1 MNRST
6 GLLRAYATLIRRV
19 SGAASVCLYLPPEAE
34 RTPVLIYDGEPVVG
48 ELSSLETAATFSRQ
62 RKATV
67 QNEILKIQSDTE
79 GGWLI
84 GVQCGPSRIPLDMQ
98 TSDAFRRRAEDE
110 PGRTDSSVV
119 CWIGLRFGP
128 EELGGLQESA
138 AFRLL
143 GGDEADNDA
152 EQGLVSL
159 LDLGGVL
166 AWYARQIS
174 SILDDPVTGLA
185 GRAEF
190 QASLNHAFETARESG
205 QSLSLLFIN
214 PDDFTAVNENNG
226 HEAGDRV
233 LREIGER
240 LRKTH
245 RVSDAIA
252 KYGGAIFASFL
263 PDTQMSSARIVAEK
277 IWSRLSETKYLD
289 GSVRL
294 GISVG
299 VAIFDPE
306 KQDVEGSLELIR
318 RADKALN
325 AAKRFGGDHIVA
337 WDPELEAKDLGS
349 HDRMTGVYTGN
360 MAKDYRNMTLLSDTM
375 TAVAGSS
382 NVGDLADQ
390 VVQRLFNTLKA
401 DRISI
406 LEWRDE
412 AFEVLRSLTRTQ
424 DGAESAPLSEPFGW
438 RESEKT
444 LIEDARR
451 GRRALHASF
460 SDEASGMIVLCFA
473 VPLLLNDTCIG
484 CLYLD
489 GRAETVA
496 LEGYSDLGFL
506 RALATQLAVAL
517 DRARLGEQQQEQ
529 SEKEQSRLR
538 AEVVDL
544 RTSLQKAEL
553 VYKSSQMESLIDT
566 VRRVAPTKATVLV
579 IGESGTGKE
588 LVARTVHELSPF
600 NKKPLVVV
608 DCGAIPTTLIESELF
623 GHERGAYTGAQ
634 ERRIGR
640 LLEAEGGTVILD
652 EIGELPLEVQ
662 SKLLRFVQERQITP
676 VGGTRVLRVD
686 TRLVA
691 VSNRELAV
699 EAAAGRFREDLYY
712 RLNVVRITVPPLR
725 ERPDDILFL
734 AEHFLERFMGQ
745 YQKGALRFTPP
756 ARVLMQEH
764 HWPGNVREL
773 QNRVMQAVILAEGS
787 EIGIHQLD
795 LDTVLPEQTQEWDMA
810 AFQQQPQSLH
820 GHGLAVSEVAAG
832 RGDEGLSKLTPVES
846 WAALGSALTRQIQ
859 AALDDPSGQPVPLG
873 TWLMEDI
880 VLQAYGA
887 SGEVSGRARALL
899 GVPETTFRRRLR
911 KATSKAKAKLLM
923 RKPPWKEVSPHIAGL
938 LRTPDIART
947 DVLQTARDLLLS
959 EVSARVDDPALGAAL
974 MGVTVRT
981 YRRWMEE
988 MPDETL
994 DPQPYVS
1001 V

>member
-1 MNRST
+1 M
-6 GLLRAYATLIRRV
+6 
-19 SGAASVCLYLPPEAE
+19 SGAASVCLYLPPEGE
-34 RTPVLIYDGEPVVG
+34 RTPVLIYDGEPTVV
-48 ELSSLETAATFSRQ
+48 ELSSLESAAKFSAQGKAATQ
-62 RKATV
+62 D
-67 QNEILKIQSDTE
+67 EILKIQSDTE

-98 TSDAFRRRAEDE
+98 TSDAFRRRAEDD
-110 PGRTDSSVV
+110 PGRTDSPVV
-119 CWIGLRFGP
+119 CWIGLRFVP
-128 EELGGLQESA
+128 EDLGGSQESA

-143 GGDEADNDA
+143 GADDGDLGATGG

-190 QASLNHAFETARESG
+190 QASLNHAFELARQSG
-205 QSLSLLFIN
+205 RPLGLLFIN
-214 PDDFTAVNENNG
+214 PDDFTTVNENNG

-263 PDTQMSSARIVAEK
+263 PDTPASSARIVAEK

-289 GSVRL
+289 GAVRL

-299 VAIFDPE
+299 VAVFDPE
-306 KQDVEGSLELIR
+306 NEDVEGSLELIR

-325 AAKRFGGDHIVA
+325 AAKRFGGDHVVA

-360 MAKDYRNMTLLSDTM
+360 MAKDYRNMTLLSETM
-375 TAVAGSS
+375 TAVAGSGS
-382 NVGDLADQ
+382 VRELANR
-390 VVQRLFNTLKA
+390 VVERLFNTLKA

-406 LEWRDE
+406 LEWKDE
-412 AFEVLRSLTRTQ
+412 SFEVLESLTRTP
-424 DGAESAPLSEPFGW
+424 DGAESASMSARFGL
-438 RESEKT
+438 RESEKK

-451 GRRALHASF
+451 GRRPVFAF
-460 SDEASGMIVLCFA
+460 SDGPPGKKGTKVLSFA

-484 CLYLD
+484 CLYVD
-489 GRAETVA
+489 GRVETLT
-496 LEGYSDLGFL
+496 LEGHSDLGFL

-517 DRARLGEQQQEQ
+517 DRARLGELQQQQ

-538 AEVVDL
+538 AEVDDL
-544 RTSLQKAEL
+544 RTTLQKTEL
-553 VYKSSQMESLIDT
+553 VYKSPQMESIIDT

-588 LVARTVHELSPF
+588 IVARTVHELSPF

-640 LLEAEGGTVILD
+640 LLEAEGGTVVLD

-691 VSNRELAV
+691 VTNRELSV
-699 EAAAGRFREDLYY
+699 EAAAGRFREDLYH

-734 AEHFLERFMGQ
+734 AEHFLEHFALQ
-745 YQKGALRFTPP
+745 YQKSALGFTPA

-773 QNRVMQAVILAEGS
+773 QNRIMQAVILAEGT
-787 EIGIHQLD
+787 EIGIRQLD
-795 LDTVLPEQTQEWDMA
+795 LDTVLPEQTQEWDRGS
-810 AFQQQPQSLH
+810 FRPQPQSL
-820 GHGLAVSEVAAG
+820 HGLAVSEVTA
-832 RGDEGLSKLTPVES
+832 RGDEDLSGLTPVES
-846 WAALGSALTRQIQ
+846 WAVLASALTRQIQ

-880 VLQAYGA
+880 VLSAYGA
-887 SGEVSGRARALL
+887 TGEVSGRARALL

-911 KATSKAKAKLLM
+911 KAISKARAQLLM
-923 RKPPWKEVSPHIAGL
+923 RKPPWQDVAPHITAL
-938 LRTPDIART
+938 LRTPDIAHT

-959 EVSARVDDPALGAAL
+959 EVSARVDDPAVGAAL

-988 MPDETL
+988 RPDNTL
-994 DPQPYVS
+994 DLKPYAS

>member
-1 MNRST
+1 VNRTT
-6 GLLRAYATLIRRV
+6 GLLRAYATLVRRV
-19 SGAASVCLYLPPEAE
+19 SGAASVCLYVPPEGECA
-34 RTPVLIYDGEPVVG
+34 PILIHDGEPTVG

-62 RKATV
+62 SNGSA
-67 QNEILKIQSDTE
+67 QNQILKIQSDTE

-84 GVQCGPSRIPLDMQ
+84 GVRCEPSRIPLDMR
-98 TSDAFRRRAEDE
+98 TSDAWRRRAEDK
-110 PGRTDSSVV
+110 PSTTDSSVV
-119 CWIGLRFGP
+119 CWVGLRFGP
-128 EELGGLQESA
+128 EELGGPQESA

-143 GGDEADNDA
+143 GGDNADPDA
-152 EQGLVSL
+152 MDGEQQGLTSL

-166 AWYARQIS
+166 VWYARQIS

-205 QSLSLLFIN
+205 RPLSLLFVN

-240 LRKTH
+240 LRKTQ

-263 PDTQMSSARIVAEK
+263 PETHISSAQIVAEK
-277 IWSRLSETKYLD
+277 IWSRLSETPYLD

-299 VAIFDPE
+299 IAEFDPE
-306 KQDVEGSLELIR
+306 KKDVEGSLELIR

-325 AAKRFGGDHIVA
+325 AAKRFGGNHVVA
-337 WDPELEAKDLGS
+337 WNPELEAKDLGS
-349 HDRMTGVYTGN
+349 LDRMTGIYTGN
-360 MAKDYRNMTLLSDTM
+360 MAKDYRNMTLLSETM
-375 TAVAGSS
+375 TAVAGSG
-382 NVGDLADQ
+382 NVRELADR
-390 VVQRLFNTLKA
+390 VVERLFNTLKA

-406 LEWRDE
+406 LEWRDD
-412 AFEVLRSLTRTQ
+412 AFEVLESLTRTP
-424 DGAESAPLSEPFGW
+424 DGAESASSSESFGP
-438 RESEKT
+438 RKSEKK

-451 GRRALHASF
+451 KRRPVHATF
-460 SDEASGMIVLCFA
+460 SDGALGKKVLSFA

-489 GRAETVA
+489 GRADTLT
-496 LEGYSDLGFL
+496 LEGHSDLGFL

-517 DRARLGEQQQEQ
+517 DRARLGEQQREQ
-529 SEKEQSRLR
+529 NKKEQSRLR
-538 AEVVDL
+538 AELDVL

-553 VYKSSQMESLIDT
+553 VYKSPQMESVIDT

-634 ERRIGR
+634 ERRVGR

-662 SKLLRFVQERQITP
+662 SRLLRFVQERQITP

-691 VSNRELAV
+691 VTNRDLAV
-699 EAAAGRFREDLYY
+699 EAAAGRFREDLYH

-734 AEHFLERFMGQ
+734 AEHFLEHFAHQ
-745 YQKGALRFTPP
+745 YQKGALRFSPP
-756 ARVLMQEH
+756 ARALMQEH
-764 HWPGNVREL
+764 DWPGNVREL
-773 QNRVMQAVILAEGS
+773 HNRIMQAVILAEGS
-787 EIGIHQLD
+787 EIGLRELD
-795 LDTVLPEQTQEWDMA
+795 LDTVPPEQTQEWDRTSI
-810 AFQQQPQSLH
+810 QPQSQ
-820 GHGLAVSEVAAG
+820 GLAVSEVVA
-832 RGDEGLSKLTPVES
+832 RRSDEDFSDLTAVES

-859 AALDDPSGQPVPLG
+859 AALNDPSGQPVPLG

-880 VLQAYGA
+880 VLQAFA
-887 SGEVSGRARALL
+887 AAGEVSGRARALL
-899 GVPETTFRRRLR
+899 GIPETTFRRRLR
-911 KATSKAKAKLLM
+911 KATSKAKTKLLI
-923 RKPPWKEVSPHIAGL
+923 RRPPWQEVVPSITAL

-947 DVLQTARDLLLS
+947 DVLQTARNLLLS
-959 EVSARVDDPALGAAL
+959 QVSAHVEDPALGAAL

-981 YRRWMEE
+981 YRLWMEE
-988 MPDETL
+988 RPDKTL
-994 DPQPYVS
+994 DHEPYVA
-1001 V
+1001 VV